1 VAPLFLVAGL
11 ALLVVGAEVLVRGA
25 SRLAAGAGLAP
36 LTVGLTV
43 VAFGTSAP
51 ELLVSVTAALADQAD
66 VALGNVVGSNVF
78 NVLAILG
85 VSALLAP
92 LVVAQQL
99 VRFDVPL
106 LIAASLVTLLLAL
119 DGRLGAF
126 DGLAFLAGLAAYVA
140 FLLYTSRRESAAV
153 QSEYERAYG
162 RPGADARGRGSSL
175 AAVLVGL
182 LMLVAGARAFVD
194 GAVAVARLLD
204 VDELVI
210 GLTVVAAGTS
220 MPELATSV
228 VASLRGERDIAVG
241 NAIGSCLFNVLAVLG
256 VAAVVAPDGIAVAP
270 AVLRFDLPIMIIVAV
285 ACLPVF
291 FTGHEIARWEGAVF
305 LGYYVAYV
313 LYLILAAAD
322 HAAVGVLSATML
334 WFAVPLTVLTLGVTT
349 ARALRRRYAA

>member
-1 VAPLFLVAGL
+1 
-11 ALLVVGAEVLVRGA
+11 
-25 SRLAAGAGLAP
+25 
-36 LTVGLTV
+36 
-43 VAFGTSAP
+43 
-51 ELLVSVTAALADQAD
+51 
-66 VALGNVVGSNVF
+66 
-78 NVLAILG
+78 
-85 VSALLAP
+85 
-92 LVVAQQL
+92 
-99 VRFDVPL
+99 
-106 LIAASLVTLLLAL
+106 
-119 DGRLGAF
+119 
-126 DGLAFLAGLAAYVA
+126 
-140 FLLYTSRRESAAV
+140 
-153 QSEYERAYG
+153 
-162 RPGADARGRGSSL
+162 
-175 AAVLVGL
+175 
-182 LMLVAGARAFVD
+182 
-194 GAVAVARLLD
+194 
-204 VDELVI
+204 
-210 GLTVVAAGTS
+210 

>member
-1 VAPLFLVAGL
+1 MAARAGMT
-11 ALLVVGAEVLVRGA
+11 
-25 SRLAAGAGLAP
+25 P

-51 ELLVSVTAALADQAD
+51 ELLVSTTAALAGQAD

-78 NVLAILG
+78 NVLAVLG
-85 VSALLAP
+85 MSALLAP

-106 LIAASLVTLLLAL
+106 LIAASLGTLLLAL
-119 DGRLGAF
+119 DGRLGVL
-126 DGLAFLAGLAAYVA
+126 DGLAFLAALAAYVA
-140 FLLYTSRRESAAV
+140 FLLHTSRRESEAV
-153 QSEYERAYG
+153 RVEYARAYG
-162 RPGADARGRGSSL
+162 RPAADVREHGASL

-182 LMLVAGARAFVD
+182 FMLVAGARVFVG
-194 GAVAVARLLD
+194 GAVAVARLLG

-220 MPELATSV
+220 VPELATSV

-241 NAIGSCLFNVLAVLG
+241 NAIGSCLFNIFAVLG
-256 VAAVVAPDGIAVAP
+256 VAALVAPDGIAVAP
-270 AVLRFDLPIMIIVAV
+270 AVLRFDLPVMMTVAV

-305 LGYYVAYV
+305 LGYYAAYV
-313 LYLILAAAD
+313 LYLLLAAAD

-334 WFAVPLTVLTLGVTT
+334 WFAVPLTVLTLAVTT
-349 ARALRRRYAA
+349 ARAFARRRHVA